1 MLVFILLG
9 SEVASILE
17 QLEKVQ
23 KVEYTTYPK
32 LRRAKVGEPSKGNS
46 TQKDPNSINS
56 NL

>member
-1 MLVFILLG
+1 MLVSILLG
-9 SEVASILE
+9 SKAVSILE

-32 LRRAKVGEPSKGNS
+32 LKRAKVRESSKGNS
-46 TQKDPNSINS
+46 TQKDPNSMNS